1 MVFAAIAACRRF
13 SREAFFDETGN
24 PESQGPS
31 WCLGQ
36 HMRTRLQ
43 KRYRFVWYLGN
54 KPFYGKR
61 LADKIA
67 LELGQYFVEQGWI
80 PPEALKKPLF

>member
-1 MVFAAIAACRRF
+1 
-13 SREAFFDETGN
+13 
-24 PESQGPS
+24 
-31 WCLGQ
+31 
-36 HMRTRLQ
+36 MRTRLQ
-43 KRYRFVWYLGN
+43 KRYRFVWYWDN

-67 LELGQYFVEQGWI
+67 LELGQYFVDQGWI